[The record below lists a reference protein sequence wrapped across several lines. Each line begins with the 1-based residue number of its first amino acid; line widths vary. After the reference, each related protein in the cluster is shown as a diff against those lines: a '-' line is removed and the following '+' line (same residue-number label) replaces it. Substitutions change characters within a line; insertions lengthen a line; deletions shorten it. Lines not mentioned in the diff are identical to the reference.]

1 MMDLEENE
9 LLALYFYLSDEKKL
23 PEQVDSSLNKLEKKI
38 FESFTVNKIELFRK
52 AYNDKGR
59 I

>member
-9 LLALYFYLSDEKKL
+9 LLSLYFYLCDEKKL

-38 FESFTVNKIELFRK
+38 FESFTVNEIETFRK

>member
-38 FESFTVNKIELFRK
+38 FESFTVNKIELLRK